1 MLSRRH
7 LRIKALQALYAFT
20 QSHNDNLV
28 LGEKDLLKSINKLY
42 EIFIYQLSLLLEV
55 VEYAEKRLEE
65 NKQKFFPTSEDLA
78 PNRRFIDNLF
88 LKQMNE
94 NKDLARYVNT
104 YKISWA
110 DQGEMIRKLYISMR
124 ELPEYQEYMKKPNST
139 YFDDKEIAQQIV
151 KKVFTRSELL
161 QFFYEEKNI
170 HWSDDFYAANL
181 LVAKTI
187 KSWDVSWDE
196 TQRLPLLFKEQVGGG
211 DNEDREFLVQLF
223 RKTIVKDEEYTALIE
238 NKVKNWEMDRIA
250 VMDILLIKMAI
261 VELLEFPSI
270 PIKVTLNEYI
280 ELAKM
285 FSTPKSKIFINGI
298 LDKMIVE
305 LKANKKIKKMGRG
318 LIGS

>member
-28 LGEKDLLKSINKLY
+28 LGEKELVKSINKLY
-42 EIFIYQLSLLLEV
+42 EIYIYQLSLLLEV
-55 VEYAEKRLEE
+55 VEYAEMRLEE
-65 NKQKFFPTSEDLA
+65 NKKKFFPTKEDLA
-78 PNRRFIDNLF
+78 PNRRFVDNRF
-88 LKQMNE
+88 LKQLSE
-94 NKDLARYVNT
+94 NKDLARYTNV
-104 YKISWA
+104 YKVSWA
-110 DQGEMIRKLYISMR
+110 DDGEMIRKLYIGMR
-124 ELPEYQEYMKKPNST
+124 ELPEYQAYMKNPDCT
-139 YFDDKEIAQQIV
+139 YLDDKEITQQIV

-181 LVAKTI
+181 LVVKTL
-187 KSWDVSWDE
+187 KSWNESWDE
-196 TQRLPLLFKEQVGGG
+196 MQRLPLLYKEQAGGG
-211 DNEDREFLVQLF
+211 ENEDKEFLIQLF
-223 RKTIVKDEEYTALIE
+223 RKTIVKDEEYSDLIE

-285 FSTPKSKIFINGI
+285 FSTPKSKIFINGV

-305 LKANKKIKKMGRG
+305 LKTQKKIKKMGRG

>member
-28 LGEKDLLKSINKLY
+28 LGEKELLKSINKLY
-42 EIFIYQLSLLLEV
+42 EIYVYQLSLLLEV

-78 PNRRFIDNLF
+78 PNRRFIDNRF
-88 LKQMNE
+88 LKQLSE
-94 NKDLARYVNT
+94 NKDLARYTNT
-104 YKISWA
+104 FKILWA
-110 DQGEMIRKLYISMR
+110 DQDQMIRKLYIGMR
-124 ELPEYQEYMKKPNST
+124 ELPEYQEYMKKPDCS
-139 YFDDKEIAQQIV
+139 YDDDKEVVQQII

-170 HWSDDFYAANL
+170 HWSDDFYTANL
-181 LVAKTI
+181 LVVKTI
-187 KSWDVSWDE
+187 KSWDESWDE
-196 TQRLPLLFKEQVGGG
+196 MRKLPLLFKEQVGGG
-211 DNEDREFLVQLF
+211 ENEDREFLIQLF
-223 RKTIVKDEEYTALIE
+223 RKTIVKDEEYSALIE

-305 LKANKKIKKMGRG
+305 LKSQKKIKKMGRG

>member
-28 LGEKDLLKSINKLY
+28 LGEKDLLKSVNKLY
-42 EIFIYQLSLLLEV
+42 EIYIYQLSLLLEV
-55 VEYAEKRLEE
+55 VDYAEMRLEE
-65 NKQKFFPTSEDLA
+65 NKKKFFPTTEELT
-78 PNRRFIDNLF
+78 PNRRFIENPF
-88 LKQMNE
+88 LKQLSE
-94 NKDLARYVNT
+94 NKDLARYIT
-104 YKISWA
+104 IYKISWA
-110 DQGEMIRKLYISMR
+110 DQGEMIRKLYIGMR
-124 ELPEYQEYMKKPNST
+124 ELPEYQAYMKNPDCT
-139 YFDDKEIAQQIV
+139 YLDDKEIVQQIV

-181 LVAKTI
+181 LVVKTI
-187 KSWDVSWDE
+187 KSWDESWDE
-196 TQRLPLLFKEQVGGG
+196 MQRLPLLYKEQAGGG
-211 DNEDREFLVQLF
+211 ENEDKEFLIQLF
-223 RKTIVKDEEYTALIE
+223 RKTIVKDEEYSDLIE

-305 LKANKKIKKMGRG
+305 LKTQKKIKKMGRG